1 MIWESFFDDSGPE
14 SEKFNLWKR
23 NDPAMK
29 LEKHEIL
36 HSGQLLKSDKDS
48 ATLKERLFV
57 LTKDHL
63 YYTRD
68 DIKSPIRGVMELKFV
83 RVSYFQDDSSSS
95 KYSLRFMRN
104 QKFCDLYVNADKDYM
119 VWKQALAGRLI
130 QTDFHTKFG
139 VIKMI
144 GKGSF
149 AKVYL
154 VNNKEDDNKQYAVKA
169 FSKEFLMTQNKG
181 KESLINEIDIMQ
193 KVKHPNIIN
202 LYEVHESKNSIYLVI
217 EYQTGGELFQKI
229 SDAGSLLKLESIV
242 KIMRGILLG
251 LQYLEAEKILHRDL
265 KPENLILISNN
276 TDLMDTDIKI
286 VDFGLAT
293 QADVEDYLFKRCGT
307 PGFVAPEIISA
318 NANDKVKFSPK
329 CDIFSAGVIFY
340 ILVTGTTP
348 FKGKDFKDIL
358 KANRDCKID
367 YQSKQL
373 KDKDP
378 RVIDLLQKM
387 QVVDA
392 NKRCSAKEALD
403 SDQLTD
409 KSAQDKQMQQDLKE
423 DLKDFQDKYKN
434 DIKRVKEN
442 MKNNKNPE
450 EVPSIEMRFNK
461 YEGGVNESGKSIASD
476 NNSFRQ
482 GGEGDPISPSK
493 KGTTSLHKQAL
504 MNKTGGQ
511 PQIDSFRSG
520 QTMRSD
526 TGSAKNQNTKDGG
539 EKTSL
544 HDVDVGGDDGDEL
557 KQKKVSSFQKEA
569 MSPDRKKA
577 PGSPLKKQLNA
588 NE

>member
-1 MIWESFFDDSGPE
+1 MIWESFFDDTGSE

-23 NDPAMK
+23 NDPSMK
-29 LEKHEIL
+29 LERHEIIY
-36 HSGQLLKSDKDS
+36 SGYLLKSDKDS

-83 RVSYFQDDSSSS
+83 RVSYFQDESSGS

-104 QKFCDLYVNADKDYM
+104 LKFCDLFVNSEKDYSI
-119 VWKQALAGRLI
+119 WKKALAGRLI

-169 FSKEFLMTQNKG
+169 FSKEFQATQNKG
-181 KESLINEIDIMQ
+181 KESQINEIDIMQ
-193 KVKHPNIIN
+193 QVKHPNIIT

-217 EYQTGGELFQKI
+217 EYLTGGELFQKI
-229 SDAGSLLKLESIV
+229 SDAGSLLKVDSIA
-242 KIMRGILLG
+242 KIMKGIQLG
-251 LQYLEAEKILHRDL
+251 LQYLEGERILHRDQ
-265 KPENLILISNN
+265 KPENLILNANN
-276 TDLMDTDIKI
+276 NNLIETDIKI

-293 QADVEDYLFKRCGT
+293 LADCEDYLFKRCGT

-318 NANDKVKFSPK
+318 NANDKVKFTPK

-340 ILVTGTTP
+340 ILITGTTP

-367 YQSKQL
+367 YSSKQL

-378 RVIDLLQKM
+378 RVIDLLKKM
-387 QVVDA
+387 LVVDPV
-392 NKRCSAKEALD
+392 KRCSAKEALSQEQFAD
-403 SDQLTD
+403 KEALSKQL
-409 KSAQDKQMQQDLKE
+409 QDNIKDE
-423 DLKDFQDKYKN
+423 LKDFQEKYKN

-442 MKNNKNPE
+442 IKTKQHPE

-461 YEGGVNESGKSIASD
+461 YEGGVNESGKSMGST

-482 GGEGDPISPSK
+482 GGEGDPVSPSK
-493 KGTTSLHKQAL
+493 KGATTSLHKQAL
-504 MNKTGGQ
+504 MNKTGGL
-511 PQIDSFRSG
+511 PQVDSFRSG
-520 QTMRSD
+520 ATMKSD
-526 TGSAKNQNTKDGG
+526 CGSARSNQKDGG

-544 HDVDVGGDDGDEL
+544 HEVEDGDDEEDFKLE
-557 KQKKVSSFQKEA
+557 KKVSSFHKEA
-569 MSPDRKKA
+569 NSPLKKA
-577 PGSPLKKQLNA
+577 PGSPLKKA
-588 NE
+588 IG